1 MVYRPRVLPWST
13 DRGVLRP
20 CVQVVCTR
28 SCVQGSVYRSWC
40 TGRVYKAECTGHVYR
55 PRLLRSRVQSRVYR
69 RGIQVVVYRP
79 RVLKLRVQI
88 TCSNRIA
95 MPCHRAPM
103 RTIPDSV
110 GLSLRHHC
118 HPAVLARLVYLL
130 WSNSLAPLAWRDA
143 HRCRPGSHR
152 LYDAWFRPRHF
163 ARRAIYPWHGY

>member
-1 MVYRPRVLPWST
+1 MCTRQCVQGRVYKAVCTRQCVQVVVSGRVYRPRVQDMCT
-13 DRGVLRP
+13 GHVYRT
-20 CVQVVCTR
+20 CVQATFTKVACSR
-28 SCVQGSVYRSWC
+28 VYRSWC
-40 TGRVYKAECTGHVYR
+40 TG
-55 PRLLRSRVQSRVYR
+55 
-69 RGIQVVVYRP
+69 VVYRP

-130 WSNSLAPLAWRDA
+130 WSNSLAPLAWPNARK
-143 HRCRPGSHR
+143 CWPGSHR

-163 ARRAIYPWHGY
+163 ARCAIYPWHGY